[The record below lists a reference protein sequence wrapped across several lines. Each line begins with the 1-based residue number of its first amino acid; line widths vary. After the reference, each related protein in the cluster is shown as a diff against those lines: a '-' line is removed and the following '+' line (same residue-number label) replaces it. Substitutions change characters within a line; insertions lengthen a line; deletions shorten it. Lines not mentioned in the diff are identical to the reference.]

1 MSVQYKQGLTLTPV
15 HDIMPM
21 AEGLSSVQ
29 PFTERLYTFWSN
41 EFDQCAVF
49 KFTLGVLI
57 MAKVYSVVPFSG
69 FSSIAFMMECYGVQY
84 QYVRRIE
91 KQYRRLYIDLL
102 KRREEVIRTGGQIDP
117 MGPAVFLYKCADVEG
132 TLREFVIPRWAV
144 RLLSTALAKCKPVP
158 LSAVRNEF
166 GHGRRTYS
174 GAYVQCHQDYITFV
188 QVLVTPL
195 IELRIR
201 GEEFRIRGRMV
212 REYAGS
218 RQVGHTGRERL
229 FSDSDITDIVDKTM
243 LMVYTPLLVRTVPLR
258 GVGYGI
264 GVMERCTVTMQDA
277 ARTYRRYDVQRD
289 LYRNDTEQGYI
300 CTFTDQ
306 MTGESVQAF
315 TQSYSQAEYFCTMK
329 GCTGTIGDVEA
340 FMSDDDSPVNGNP
353 ALYEHTDSGE
363 FNPDSIIPFRAE
375 RVFNSVL
382 IGMIRTQFRSL
393 HRRTDRED
401 KMISEHKKKR
411 DMRRSNSTDVP
422 LYALLSAKV
431 AGVDGRTSVYELI
444 DKLVQDGQLSTHEAA
459 VCEVELM
466 PTDELKVLYGPTGA
480 NLDSRF
486 WKYEAFM
493 DACSRLIKPTAADL
507 FNGKDVDIPSPR
519 RYYRLRQ
526 SFLHKIAQAYSGAEK
541 PKGVKRTPVP
551 LVRNVR
557 LLPLWK
563 RERKLD
569 KRSPD
574 QVIADSLNCGVSRA
588 VPQYNLNRPT
598 PRTESYFVYDNELGM
613 MYVRPYE
620 ALALHQ
626 KMSWGYRSTPEY
638 ISNAEIPAAPVNPF
652 ITPTEQCIDV
662 QHVARRAGVVR
673 AFTGRLLTTV
683 GDENYRREDH
693 TVHPFRDEI
702 ELTVQVNEIDTVQV
716 YIPVWKTEV
725 ETDVKVSSHNHVV
738 TQQEC
743 TPVFDAI
750 SQNVTVAYSEKVITK
765 TSGKPY
771 YVRGFIERMYTE
783 YVMPEGD
790 GI

>member
-1 MSVQYKQGLTLTPV
+1 MSKSY
-15 HDIMPM
+15 D
-21 AEGLSSVQ
+21 
-29 PFTERLYTFWSN
+29 
-41 EFDQCAVF
+41 
-49 KFTLGVLI
+49 
-57 MAKVYSVVPFSG
+57 VVPFSG
-69 FSSIAFMMECYGVQY
+69 FASIRYMMQCYGVQY
-84 QYVRRIE
+84 QYIRRVE
-91 KQYRRLYIDLL
+91 KQYRRLYTELL
-102 KRREEVIRTGGQIDP
+102 KRREEIIRTGGQIDP
-117 MGPAVFLYKCADVEG
+117 MGPAVFTYKTRDVHKG
-132 TLREFVIPRWAV
+132 ALRDFAIPRWAV
-144 RLLSTALAKCKPVP
+144 RLLAAALCKCKPVP

-174 GAYVQCHQDYITFV
+174 GAYVQCHQDYIRFV

-201 GEEFRIRGRMV
+201 NEEFRIRGRMV

-229 FSDSDITDIVDKTM
+229 FSESDITDIVDKTM

-258 GVGYGI
+258 GVGHGI

-289 LYRNDTEQGYI
+289 LYRNDTEQGYM

-306 MTGESVQAF
+306 MTGESIQAF
-315 TQSYSQAEYFCTMK
+315 TQSFSQAEYFCTLK

-340 FMSDDDSPVNGNP
+340 FMTEPGDKSPVNGNP
-353 ALYEHTDSGE
+353 ALYEHVDSGE
-363 FNPDSIIPFRAE
+363 FNPDSIIPYRHE

-382 IGMIRTQFRSL
+382 VGMIRTQFRSL
-393 HRRTDRED
+393 YRRTDRED

-431 AGVDGRTSVYELI
+431 AGVDGNTSVYELI

-507 FNGKDVDIPSPR
+507 FNGKDVDIPSPK
-519 RYYRLRQ
+519 RYYKLRR

-541 PKGVKRTPVP
+541 PKAVKRTPVP

-557 LLPLWK
+557 QLPLWK

-569 KRSPD
+569 KRTPD
-574 QVIADSLNCGVSRA
+574 QVIADSLNCGVNRT
-588 VPQYNLNRPT
+588 VPQYNLNRVT
-598 PRTESYFVYDNELGM
+598 PRTEPYFVYDNELGM

-638 ISNAEIPAAPVNPF
+638 ISSAEIPAAPVNPS
-652 ITPTEQCIDV
+652 IIPAPRCIDV
-662 QHVARRAGVVR
+662 QRLIRRAGIVQ
-673 AFTGRLLTTV
+673 ALTGDPNT
-683 GDENYRREDH
+683 N
-693 TVHPFRDEI
+693 VHPFRDEI
-702 ELTVQVNEIDTVQV
+702 ELNVGEGRDAVQV
-716 YIPVWKTEV
+716 YIPVWKTQV
-725 ETDVKVSSHNHVV
+725 E
-738 TQQEC
+738 
-743 TPVFDAI
+743 
-750 SQNVTVAYSEKVITK
+750 AYVK
-765 TSGKPY
+765 TSSYNFVVAQDRTFDEMYGVVHDTAKVVNKIPSRAY
-771 YVRGFIERMYTE
+771 HELRSIERVYTE

>member
-1 MSVQYKQGLTLTPV
+1 
-15 HDIMPM
+15 
-21 AEGLSSVQ
+21 
-29 PFTERLYTFWSN
+29 
-41 EFDQCAVF
+41 
-49 KFTLGVLI
+49 
-57 MAKVYSVVPFSG
+57 MAKSYDVVPFSG
-69 FSSIAFMMECYGVQY
+69 FSSICFMMECYNVQY
-84 QYVRRIE
+84 QYIRRVE
-91 KQYRRLYIDLL
+91 KQYRRLYTDLL
-102 KRREEVIRTGGQIDP
+102 KRREEVLRTGGQIDP
-117 MGPAVFLYKCADVEG
+117 MGPAVFLYRCADQQG
-132 TLREFVIPRWAV
+132 ILREFVIPRWAV

-158 LSAVRNEF
+158 LNSVRNEF

-201 GEEFRIRGRMV
+201 NEEFRIRGRMV

-243 LMVYTPLLVRTVPLR
+243 LMVYTPMLVRTVPLR

-264 GVMERCTVTMQDA
+264 GVMERCTVSMEA
-277 ARTYRRYDVQRD
+277 AERTYRRYDIKLD

-340 FMSDDDSPVNGNP
+340 FMSDDDAPVNGNP
-353 ALYEHTDSGE
+353 ALYEHVDSGE

-393 HRRTDRED
+393 YRRTDNED

-411 DMRRSNSTDVP
+411 DMRRSSVNEIP

-444 DKLVQDGQLSTHEAA
+444 DKLVQEGHLSTHEAA

-480 NLDSRF
+480 DLDSRL

-507 FNGKDVDIPSPR
+507 FNGKGVDIPSPK
-519 RYYRLRQ
+519 RYRKLRQ

-541 PKGVKRTPVP
+541 PKGIKRTPVP

-557 LLPLWK
+557 QLPLWK

-574 QVIADSLNCGVSRA
+574 QVIADSLNCGVNRT

-613 MYVRPYE
+613 MYVRSDE

-638 ISNAEIPAAPVNPF
+638 ISSAPIPAAPVNPF
-652 ITPTEQCIDV
+652 MIPSPRCIDV
-662 QHVARRAGVVR
+662 HHLLRQAGIVQ
-673 AFTGRLLTTV
+673 ALTGKPDT
-683 GDENYRREDH
+683 N
-693 TVHPFRDEI
+693 VHPFRDEI
-702 ELTVQVNEIDTVQV
+702 ELTVQVNELDTVQV
-716 YIPVWKTEV
+716 YIPVWKARI
-725 ETDVKVSSHNHVV
+725 ETDVRTSSYNLVV
-738 TQQEC
+738 TQER
-743 TPVFDAI
+743 TFDEIYGVIYDTA
-750 SQNVTVAYSEKVITK
+750 KVVNKIP
-765 TSGKPY
+765 SKPY
-771 YVRGFIERMYTE
+771 YVRGFIEQMYTE
-783 YVMPEGD
+783 YVMPD
-790 GI
+790 GACI

>member
-1 MSVQYKQGLTLTPV
+1 
-15 HDIMPM
+15 
-21 AEGLSSVQ
+21 
-29 PFTERLYTFWSN
+29 
-41 EFDQCAVF
+41 
-49 KFTLGVLI
+49 

-264 GVMERCTVTMQDA
+264 GVMERCTVSMQDA
-277 ARTYRRYDVQRD
+277 ARSYRRYDVQRD

-431 AGVDGRTSVYELI
+431 AGVDGHTSVYELI

-466 PTDELKVLYGPTGA
+466 PTDELKALYGPTGA

-519 RYYRLRQ
+519 TYYRLRQ
-526 SFLHKIAQAYSGAEK
+526 SFLHKIAQTFSGAEK

-557 LLPLWK
+557 PLPLWK

-574 QVIADSLNCGVSRA
+574 QVISDSLNCGVNRTT
-588 VPQYNLNRPT
+588 PQYNLSDVQASSLAIHR
-598 PRTESYFVYDNELGM
+598 RMMELVKARSVY
-613 MYVRPYE
+613 V
-620 ALALHQ
+620 
-626 KMSWGYRSTPEY
+626 PEY
-638 ISNAEIPAAPVNPF
+638 ISNEPIPAAPVNPS
-652 ITPTEQCIDV
+652 IIPIPHCIDEQYV
-662 QHVARRAGVVR
+662 IRRAGVVR

-693 TVHPFRDEI
+693 TVHLFKGEV
-702 ELTVQVNEIDTVQV
+702 EVTVQVNEVDTVQV
-716 YIPVWKTEV
+716 YIPVWKTKV
-725 ETDVKVSSHNHVV
+725 ETDVKVSSHNVV
-738 TQQEC
+738 ITQQEC

-750 SQNVTVAYSEKVITK
+750 SQNVAVAYSEKVITK
-765 TSGKPY
+765 TPGQPY
-771 YVRGFIERMYTE
+771 YVREITEVMYTE

>member
-1 MSVQYKQGLTLTPV
+1 
-15 HDIMPM
+15 
-21 AEGLSSVQ
+21 
-29 PFTERLYTFWSN
+29 
-41 EFDQCAVF
+41 
-49 KFTLGVLI
+49 
-57 MAKVYSVVPFSG
+57 
-69 FSSIAFMMECYGVQY
+69 
-84 QYVRRIE
+84 
-91 KQYRRLYIDLL
+91 
-102 KRREEVIRTGGQIDP
+102 
-117 MGPAVFLYKCADVEG
+117 MGPAVFLYKCADQQGV
-132 TLREFVIPRWAV
+132 LREFVIPRWAV

-201 GEEFRIRGRMV
+201 NEEFRIRGRMV

-277 ARTYRRYDVQRD
+277 ARTYRRYDIKRD

-306 MTGESVQAF
+306 MTGESVQSF

-340 FMSDDDSPVNGNP
+340 FMSDDYSEVNGNP

-393 HRRTDRED
+393 YRRTDRED

-411 DMRRSNSTDVP
+411 DMRRSSVNEVP

-431 AGVDGRTSVYELI
+431 AGVDGHTSVYELI

-466 PTDELKVLYGPTGA
+466 PTDELKVLYGPTDDREGI
-480 NLDSRF
+480 DSRF
-486 WKYEAFM
+486 WKYEAFI
-493 DACSRLIKPTAADL
+493 DACSRLIKPTVADL
-507 FNGKDVDIPSPR
+507 LNGKDVDILSPR
-519 RYYRLRQ
+519 GYYRLRK

-541 PKGVKRTPVP
+541 PKGIKRTPVP

-557 LLPLWK
+557 PLPLWK

-613 MYVRPYE
+613 MYVRSDE

-638 ISNAEIPAAPVNPF
+638 ISSAEIPAAPVNPF
-652 ITPTEQCIDV
+652 ITPSPRCIDE
-662 QHVARRAGVVR
+662 QYLRLRSGVVW
-673 AFTGRLLTTV
+673 ALTGHPDT
-683 GDENYRREDH
+683 N
-693 TVHPFRDEI
+693 VHPFKDEI
-702 ELTVQVNEIDTVQV
+702 ELTVQINEVDTVQV
-716 YIPVWKTEV
+716 YIPVWKARV
-725 ETDVKVSSHNHVV
+725 ETDVKVSSHNMVV

-743 TPVFDAI
+743 TPVFDDT
-750 SQNVTVAYSEKVITK
+750 SYNVAVAYSEKTVIK
-765 TSGKPY
+765 TAGKPY
-771 YVRGFIERMYTE
+771 YVRGFIEQMYTE
-783 YVMPEGD
+783 YVMPD
-790 GI
+790 GACI

>member
-1 MSVQYKQGLTLTPV
+1 MSVQYKWALTLTSV
-15 HDIMPM
+15 HGIMDVPE
-21 AEGLSSVQ
+21 APSSVRAFGGQ
-29 PFTERLYTFWSN
+29 LYSFPGDESPSCTVST
-41 EFDQCAVF
+41 
-49 KFTLGVLI
+49 FTLGVLF
-57 MAKVYSVVPFSG
+57 MAKKYDVVPFSG
-69 FSSIAFMMECYGVQY
+69 FPSICFMMECYNVQY
-84 QYVRRIE
+84 QYIRRIE
-91 KQYRRLYIDLL
+91 KQYRRLYTDLL
-102 KRREEVIRTGGQIDP
+102 KRREVVIRTGGQIDP
-117 MGPAVFLYKCADVEG
+117 MGPAVFLYRCADQQGV
-132 TLREFVIPRWAV
+132 LREFVIPRWAV

-201 GEEFRIRGRMV
+201 NEEFRIRGRMV

-229 FSDSDITDIVDKTM
+229 FSDADITDIVDKTM

-264 GVMERCTVTMQDA
+264 GVMERCTVTMIDA
-277 ARTYRRYDVQRD
+277 VRTYRRYDIKLD
-289 LYRNDTEQGYI
+289 LYRNDTEQGYM

-306 MTGESVQAF
+306 MTGEIVQAF
-315 TQSYSQAEYFCTMK
+315 TQSFSQAEYFCTMK

-340 FMSDDDSPVNGNP
+340 FMTEPEDKSPVNGNP
-353 ALYEHTDSGE
+353 ALYESVDSGE

-393 HRRTDRED
+393 YRRTDNED

-411 DMRRSNSTDVP
+411 DMRRSSVNEVP

-431 AGVDGRTSVYELI
+431 AGVDGNTSVHELI

-480 NLDSRF
+480 DLDSRF

-493 DACSRLIKPTAADL
+493 DACSRMIKPTVASIL
-507 FNGKDVDIPSPR
+507 TGEKVDIPSPR

-526 SFLHKIAQAYSGAEK
+526 SFLHKIAQAYTGAEK

-557 LLPLWK
+557 QLPLWK

-574 QVIADSLNCGVSRA
+574 QVISDSLNCGVNRTT
-588 VPQYNLNRPT
+588 PQYNLSDVQASSLAIHRRMMELVKARSVYVP
-598 PRTESYFVYDNELGM
+598 SYIADA
-613 MYVRPYE
+613 P
-620 ALALHQ
+620 
-626 KMSWGYRSTPEY
+626 
-638 ISNAEIPAAPVNPF
+638 IPAAPVNSY
-652 ITPTEQCIDV
+652 ITPVPHCIDE
-662 QHVARRAGVVR
+662 QYETRRAGVVW
-673 AFTGRLLTTV
+673 ALTGHLNT
-683 GDENYRREDH
+683 D
-693 TVHPFRDEI
+693 VHPFRSEI
-702 ELTVQVNEIDTVQV
+702 ELHLEREDQYGKPVQVEV
-716 YIPVWKTEV
+716 YIPIWKTK
-725 ETDVKVSSHNHVV
+725 TDTYVKVSTHNFAVR
-738 TQQEC
+738 QDA
-743 TPVFDAI
+743 VFDEVYSVI
-750 SQNVTVAYSEKVITK
+750 RYCTVNSDTGPGPIIDKVE
-765 TSGKPY
+765 GKPY
-771 YVRGFIERMYTE
+771 YVPGFIERSYTE
-783 YVMPEGD
+783 YVMPDGD
-790 GI
+790 SI

>member
-1 MSVQYKQGLTLTPV
+1 
-15 HDIMPM
+15 
-21 AEGLSSVQ
+21 
-29 PFTERLYTFWSN
+29 
-41 EFDQCAVF
+41 
-49 KFTLGVLI
+49 

-277 ARTYRRYDVQRD
+277 ARSYRRYDVQKD
-289 LYRNDTEQGYI
+289 LYKNDTEQGYM

-315 TQSYSQAEYFCTMK
+315 TKSFSQAEYFCTMK

-340 FMSDDDSPVNGNP
+340 FMTEPGDKSPVNGNP
-353 ALYEHTDSGE
+353 ALYEHVDSGE

-393 HRRTDRED
+393 YRRTDRED

-411 DMRRSNSTDVP
+411 DMRRSSVNEIP

-431 AGVDGRTSVYELI
+431 AGVDGHTSVYELI
-444 DKLVQDGQLSTHEAA
+444 DKLVQDEQLSTHEAA

-466 PTDELKVLYGPTGA
+466 PADELKVLYGPTDDDPGI
-480 NLDSRF
+480 DSRF
-486 WKYEAFM
+486 WRYEAFV

-507 FNGKDVDIPSPR
+507 LNGKDVNILSPR
-519 RYYRLRQ
+519 SYYRLRK

-541 PKGVKRTPVP
+541 PKAVKRTPVP
-551 LVRNVR
+551 LVKNVR
-557 LLPLWK
+557 PLPLWK

-574 QVIADSLNCGVSRA
+574 QVISDSLNCGVNRTT
-588 VPQYNLNRPT
+588 PQYNLSDVQASSLAIHRRMMELVNAR
-598 PRTESYFVYDNELGM
+598 SVYVPN
-613 MYVRPYE
+613 
-620 ALALHQ
+620 
-626 KMSWGYRSTPEY
+626 Y
-638 ISNAEIPAAPVNPF
+638 IADAPIPAAPVNPF
-652 ITPTEQCIDV
+652 ITPVPQCIDEQYV
-662 QHVARRAGVVR
+662 VRRAGIVQ
-673 AFTGRLLTTV
+673 ALTGKPDT
-683 GDENYRREDH
+683 D
-693 TVHPFRDEI
+693 VHPFRDEI
-702 ELTVQVNEIDTVQV
+702 ELTVRVNEIDTVEI
-716 YIPVWKTEV
+716 YIPVWKTKV
-725 ETDVKVSSHNHVV
+725 ETDVKVSSHNVVV

-750 SQNVTVAYSEKVITK
+750 SQNVTLLYSEKVITK
-765 TSGKPY
+765 TDTKPY
-771 YVRGFIERMYTE
+771 YVRGFVELAYTE
-783 YVMPEGD
+783 YMMPEGD

>member
-1 MSVQYKQGLTLTPV
+1 
-15 HDIMPM
+15 
-21 AEGLSSVQ
+21 
-29 PFTERLYTFWSN
+29 
-41 EFDQCAVF
+41 
-49 KFTLGVLI
+49 
-57 MAKVYSVVPFSG
+57 MAKSYDVVPFSG
-69 FSSIAFMMECYGVQY
+69 FSSICFMMECYNVQY
-84 QYVRRIE
+84 QYIRRIE
-91 KQYRRLYIDLL
+91 KQYRRLYTDLL
-102 KRREEVIRTGGQIDP
+102 KRREVVIRTGGQIDP
-117 MGPAVFLYKCADVEG
+117 MGPAVFLYRCADQQGV
-132 TLREFVIPRWAV
+132 LREFVIPRWAV

-158 LSAVRNEF
+158 LDSVRNEF

-201 GEEFRIRGRMV
+201 NEEFRIRGRMV

-264 GVMERCTVTMQDA
+264 GVMERCTVTMIDA
-277 ARTYRRYDVQRD
+277 VRTYRRYDIKRD
-289 LYRNDTEQGYI
+289 LYRNDSEQGYM

-306 MTGESVQAF
+306 MTGEAVQAF
-315 TQSYSQAEYFCTMK
+315 TQSFSQAEYFCTMK

-340 FMSDDDSPVNGNP
+340 FMTEPEDKSPVNGNP
-353 ALYEHTDSGE
+353 ALYESVDSGE

-393 HRRTDRED
+393 YRRTDNED

-411 DMRRSNSTDVP
+411 DMRRSSVNEIP

-431 AGVDGRTSVYELI
+431 AGVDGHTSVHELI

-466 PTDELKVLYGPTGA
+466 PTDELRSLYGPTDDRDGI
-480 NLDSRF
+480 DSRF

-493 DACSRLIKPTAADL
+493 DACSRMIKPTVASIL
-507 FNGKDVDIPSPR
+507 TGEKVDIPSPR
-519 RYYRLRQ
+519 RYYRLRK

-541 PKGVKRTPVP
+541 PKGIKRTPVP
-551 LVRNVR
+551 LVKNVR
-557 LLPLWK
+557 PLPLWK

-574 QVIADSLNCGVSRA
+574 QVISDSLNCGVNRTT
-588 VPQYNLNRPT
+588 PQYNLSDVQASSLAIHRRMMELVKARSVYIP
-598 PRTESYFVYDNELGM
+598 SYIADA
-613 MYVRPYE
+613 P
-620 ALALHQ
+620 
-626 KMSWGYRSTPEY
+626 
-638 ISNAEIPAAPVNPF
+638 IPAAPVNLY
-652 ITPTEQCIDV
+652 ITPVPHCIDE
-662 QHVARRAGVVR
+662 QYETRRAGVVR

-683 GDENYRREDH
+683 GEDRRPEDR
-693 TVHPFRDEI
+693 TVHLFKDEI
-702 ELTVQVNEIDTVQV
+702 ELHLEREDQYGKPVQVEV
-716 YIPVWKTEV
+716 YIPVWKTKV
-725 ETDVKVSSHNHVV
+725 ETSVKVSSHNVTI

-743 TPVFDAI
+743 TPVFDET
-750 SQNVTVAYSEKVITK
+750 SYNVTVAYSEKVITK
-765 TSGKPY
+765 TPGQPY
-771 YVRGFIERMYTE
+771 YVRAITEVMYTE
-783 YVMPEGD
+783 YVMPDGD
-790 GI
+790 SI

>member
-1 MSVQYKQGLTLTPV
+1 
-15 HDIMPM
+15 
-21 AEGLSSVQ
+21 
-29 PFTERLYTFWSN
+29 
-41 EFDQCAVF
+41 
-49 KFTLGVLI
+49 

-102 KRREEVIRTGGQIDP
+102 RRREEVIRTGGQIDP
-117 MGPAVFLYKCADVEG
+117 MGPAVFLYKCADQQGV
-132 TLREFVIPRWAV
+132 LREFVIPRWAV

-166 GHGRRTYS
+166 GHGKRTYS

-201 GEEFRIRGRMV
+201 NEEFRIRGRMV

-229 FSDSDITDIVDKTM
+229 FSASDITDIVDKTM

-258 GVGYGI
+258 GVGHGI
-264 GVMERCTVTMQDA
+264 GVMERCTVSMEA
-277 ARTYRRYDVQRD
+277 AERTYRRYDIKLD

-315 TQSYSQAEYFCTMK
+315 TQSYSQAEYFCTLN

-340 FMSDDDSPVNGNP
+340 FMSDNDAAVNGNP
-353 ALYEHTDSGE
+353 ALYEHVDSGE
-363 FNPDSIIPFRAE
+363 FNPDSIIPYRHE

-393 HRRTDRED
+393 YRRTDRED

-411 DMRRSNSTDVP
+411 DMRRSSVNEVP

-431 AGVDGRTSVYELI
+431 AGVDGNTSVYELI

-507 FNGKDVDIPSPR
+507 FNGKDVDIPSPK
-519 RYYRLRQ
+519 RYYKLRR

-541 PKGVKRTPVP
+541 PKGIKRTPVP

-557 LLPLWK
+557 PLPLWK

-574 QVIADSLNCGVSRA
+574 QVISDSLNCGVNRT

-613 MYVRPYE
+613 MYVRSDE

-638 ISNAEIPAAPVNPF
+638 IASAEIPAAPVNPF
-652 ITPTEQCIDV
+652 MTPSPRCIDV
-662 QHVARRAGVVR
+662 HHLLRQAGIVQ
-673 AFTGRLLTTV
+673 ALTGKPET
-683 GDENYRREDH
+683 N
-693 TVHPFRDEI
+693 VHPFRDEI
-702 ELTVQVNEIDTVQV
+702 ELTVQVNELDTVQV
-716 YIPVWKTEV
+716 YIPVWKARI
-725 ETDVKVSSHNHVV
+725 ETDVKVSSHNMVV

-743 TPVFDAI
+743 TPVFDET
-750 SQNVTVAYSEKVITK
+750 SYNVAVAYSEKTVIK
-765 TSGKPY
+765 TAGKPY
-771 YVRGFIERMYTE
+771 YVRGFIEQMYTE

>member
-1 MSVQYKQGLTLTPV
+1 
-15 HDIMPM
+15 
-21 AEGLSSVQ
+21 
-29 PFTERLYTFWSN
+29 
-41 EFDQCAVF
+41 
-49 KFTLGVLI
+49 

-69 FSSIAFMMECYGVQY
+69 FSSICFMMECYNVQY
-84 QYVRRIE
+84 QYIRRVE
-91 KQYRRLYIDLL
+91 KQYRRLYTDLL
-102 KRREEVIRTGGQIDP
+102 KRREEVLRTGGQIDP
-117 MGPAVFLYKCADVEG
+117 MGPAVFLYKCADQQGV
-132 TLREFVIPRWAV
+132 LREFVIPRWAV

-201 GEEFRIRGRMV
+201 NEEFRIRGRMV

-277 ARTYRRYDVQRD
+277 ARTYRRYDIKRD

-306 MTGESVQAF
+306 MTGESVQSF

-340 FMSDDDSPVNGNP
+340 FMSDDYSEVNGNP

-393 HRRTDRED
+393 YRRTDRED

-411 DMRRSNSTDVP
+411 DMRRSSVNEVP

-431 AGVDGRTSVYELI
+431 AGVDGHTSVYELI

-466 PTDELKVLYGPTGA
+466 PTDELKVLYGPTDDREGI
-480 NLDSRF
+480 DSRF
-486 WKYEAFM
+486 WKYEAFI
-493 DACSRLIKPTAADL
+493 DACSRLIKPTVADL
-507 FNGKDVDIPSPR
+507 LNGKDVDILSPR
-519 RYYRLRQ
+519 GYYRLRK

-541 PKGVKRTPVP
+541 PKGIKRTPVP

-557 LLPLWK
+557 PLPLWK

-574 QVIADSLNCGVSRA
+574 QVIADSLNCGVNRT

-613 MYVRPYE
+613 MYVRSDE

-638 ISNAEIPAAPVNPF
+638 ISSAEIPAAPVNPF
-652 ITPTEQCIDV
+652 ITPSPRCIDE
-662 QHVARRAGVVR
+662 QYLRLRSGVVW
-673 AFTGRLLTTV
+673 ALTGHPDT
-683 GDENYRREDH
+683 N
-693 TVHPFRDEI
+693 VHPFKDEI
-702 ELTVQVNEIDTVQV
+702 ELTVQINEVDTVQV
-716 YIPVWKTEV
+716 YIPVWKARV
-725 ETDVKVSSHNHVV
+725 ETDVKVSSHNMVV

-743 TPVFDAI
+743 TPVFDDT
-750 SQNVTVAYSEKVITK
+750 SYNVAVAYSEKTVIK
-765 TSGKPY
+765 TAGKPY
-771 YVRGFIERMYTE
+771 YVRGFIEQMYTE
-783 YVMPEGD
+783 YVMPD
-790 GI
+790 GACI